1 MIYSENKYI
10 VFIRFSNIIKLFVL
24 GVFLMKHLIVTEQ
37 QLGQLLQGVRKTAGM
52 TQAQLAR
59 RAGIS
64 QARLSVLELNPGRL
78 TVARLL
84 NILNA
89 LGLTLAVEDASTA
102 QPEAPTNVTEW

>member
-1 MIYSENKYI
+1 
-10 VFIRFSNIIKLFVL
+10 
-24 GVFLMKHLIVTEQ
+24 MKHPIVTEQ
-37 QLGQLLQGVRKTAGM
+37 QLGQLLHGARRTTGL

-84 NILNA
+84 NVLNA
-89 LGLTLAVEDASTA
+89 LGLTLVIEDACVPL
-102 QPEAPTNVTEW
+102 PETPANVTEW

>member
-1 MIYSENKYI
+1 
-10 VFIRFSNIIKLFVL
+10 
-24 GVFLMKHLIVTEQ
+24 MKHPIVTEQ
-37 QLGQLLQGVRKTAGM
+37 QLGQLLHGARKIKGL

-84 NILNA
+84 NVLNA
-89 LGLTLAVEDASTA
+89 LGLTLVVEDACVEQHETPA
-102 QPEAPTNVTEW
+102 NVTEW